1 MREHPDPPTRRRTA
15 ARGGVYIWTMLC
27 CCISVVAYAA
37 DPPARAPEGEPEFR
51 ITHEVIASG
60 GVTQAKTACFNVA
73 ATIAQPVTGTSQ
85 GGPFVVT
92 AGFLADYQSDSIFRS
107 SFESCPP

>member
-1 MREHPDPPTRRRTA
+1 MRSLESPASITALVTPP
-15 ARGGVYIWTMLC
+15 
-27 CCISVVAYAA
+27 
-37 DPPARAPEGEPEFR
+37 
-51 ITHEVIASG
+51 H
-60 GVTQAKTACFNVA
+60 VTTVGLL
-73 ATIAQPVTGTSQ
+73 AQPVTGTSQ